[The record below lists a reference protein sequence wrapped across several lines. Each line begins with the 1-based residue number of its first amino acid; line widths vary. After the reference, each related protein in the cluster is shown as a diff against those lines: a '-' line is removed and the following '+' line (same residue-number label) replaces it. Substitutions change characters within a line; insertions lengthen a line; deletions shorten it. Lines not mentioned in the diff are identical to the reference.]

1 MEYIVISEDLNNEN
15 VSIGLVSFSS
25 TAKYLGLFLP
35 VDPND
40 DSKVNP
46 AVKMAL
52 FNLYSRGWT
61 NFDGALDEA
70 LKFFREAPA
79 DRSQLMFF
87 LSDGIPNISG
97 DGDNEEII
105 VPMSNNHPSALSYNS
120 ELTVLD
126 HLGVSRLTIGVGSES
141 DVRKGFGLDLIDN
154 TPDVITSKGP
164 QLVTTTDALKE
175 VLLRNPVVGQVVEFE
190 VKVNTFVD
198 TSFGTSDVVSG
209 PLGFKYS
216 DLIVTGLNPFF
227 GAVNRVQ
234 VKVTL
239 DFDGDVGT
247 MADQHSLYVENVI
260 PGAMQ

>member
-1 MEYIVISEDLNNEN
+1 LEYIVISEDLNNEN

-126 HLGVSRLTIGVGSES
+126 HFGVSRIAIGVGPKS
-141 DVRKGFGLDLIDN
+141 DVRPGFGLDLIDN
-154 TPDVITSKGP
+154 TPDPITSEGA
-164 QLVTTTDALKE
+164 QLVTTTDALME
-175 VLLRNPVVGQVVEFE
+175 VLLRNPVVGQVIEFE
-190 VKVNTFVD
+190 VKVNTIVD
-198 TSFGTSDVVSG
+198 TNIGILDVVSG
-209 PLGFKYS
+209 PVGFKYGEH
-216 DLIVTGLNPFF
+216 IVSGLNPFF
-227 GAVNRVQ
+227 GEVNRVS
-234 VKVTL
+234 VKVTV
-239 DFDGDVGT
+239 DFDGDPGT
-247 MADQHSLYVENVI
+247 TADQHTLYVENVI
-260 PGAMQ
+260 SGAMQ